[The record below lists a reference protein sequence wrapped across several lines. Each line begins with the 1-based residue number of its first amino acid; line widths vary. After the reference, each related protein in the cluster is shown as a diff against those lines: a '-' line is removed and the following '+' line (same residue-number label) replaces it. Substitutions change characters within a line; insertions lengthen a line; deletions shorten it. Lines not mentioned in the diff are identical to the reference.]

1 MESVVGRVCA
11 VQEGVVTVIVDS
23 PVTCHRCASGKGCG
37 AGLLAA
43 GQESKQIEIRIPA
56 GMVLHT
62 GEQVRLAIAS
72 ADLLRAAFLAY
83 GLPLVSM
90 LVFIGA
96 AAIFGNAL
104 SDLTGAIVAI
114 AGLAAGIFAGR
125 RILKRDAACDLLVP
139 NIEGL
144 AGSPNV

>member
-1 MESVVGRVCA
+1 
-11 VQEGVVTVIVDS
+11 
-23 PVTCHRCASGKGCG
+23 
-37 AGLLAA
+37 
-43 GQESKQIEIRIPA
+43 
-56 GMVLHT
+56 
-62 GEQVRLAIAS
+62 
-72 ADLLRAAFLAY
+72 LLRAAFLAY

-125 RILKRDAACDLLVP
+125 RILKRDAACDQLVP

-144 AGSPNV
+144 PGSPNV

>member
-1 MESVVGRVCA
+1 MESVVGRICT
-11 VQEGVVTVIVDS
+11 VQNGVVTVVVDA
-23 PVTCHRCASGKGCG
+23 PVTCRRCASGKGCG

-62 GEQVRLAIAS
+62 GEHVRLAIAS

-96 AAIFGNAL
+96 ASIFGNVL

-125 RILKRDAACDLLVP
+125 RILKRDAACDQLVP

-144 AGSPNV
+144 TGSPNV